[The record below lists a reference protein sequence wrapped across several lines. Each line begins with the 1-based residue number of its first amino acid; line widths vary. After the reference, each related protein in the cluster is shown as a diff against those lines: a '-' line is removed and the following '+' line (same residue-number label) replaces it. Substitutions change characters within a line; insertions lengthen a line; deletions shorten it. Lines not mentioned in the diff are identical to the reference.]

1 MKASELI
8 KLIHSKCKGED
19 LEVEF
24 LSYEWDDDLE
34 DLSYQERDFEKVQ
47 KRGTKVQILVSR

>member
-8 KLIHSKCKGED
+8 KLINSKCKGED